1 MYEKRIKVSVEGIR
15 ALLMHEFHFDDSNK
29 KKAVYDLKEDAE
41 KALIKDSSGRIAVK
55 ATQFESCL
63 CNAGKEF
70 KFRGKKTYNAIL
82 KAGIRVEPEYPLLNN
97 PEYVVDVRPVV
108 IQRARIARAR
118 PRFDKWITNF
128 DLVITD
134 DQIDPLI
141 LKEIMEHGGLRNG
154 IGDYRP
160 KYGLFKVTSWDDK

>member
-1 MYEKRIKVSVEGIR
+1 MFEKRIRVAVEGIR
-15 ALLMHEFHFDDSNK
+15 PLLMHEFRFDDSTK
-29 KKAVYDLKEDAE
+29 KKSVYDPKEDAE
-41 KALIKDSSGRIAVK
+41 KALIKDPSGNIAVK
-55 ATQFESCL
+55 AAQFESCI

-82 KAGIRVEPEYPLLNN
+82 KAGIRIEPEYPLLHDQN
-97 PEYVVDVRPVV
+97 YTVDVRPVV

-118 PRFDKWITNF
+118 PRFEKWNADF
-128 DLVITD
+128 EMVITD

-160 KYGLFKVTSWDDK
+160 KYGLFKVTSWDDV